1 MVYKFLIFF
10 GGSMEQKKE
19 QQIQIE
25 IDDLT
30 AQGVYSNLAVI
41 GHTENEFVIDFVFIQ
56 PQAPKAKVRSRI
68 ITSPQ
73 HIKRFLIA
81 LQENVQKYENTY
93 GEIKIDKNVADKK
106 IGFVH

>member
-1 MVYKFLIFF
+1 
-10 GGSMEQKKE
+10 MEQEKKE
-19 QQIQIE
+19 HQIQIE

-41 GHTENEFVIDFVFIQ
+41 THSPDEFVLDFIFIQ
-56 PQAPKAKVRSRI
+56 PQIPKAKVRTRV

-73 HIKRFLIA
+73 HVKRFLQA
-81 LQENVQKYENTY
+81 LQDNIKKYEEKF
-93 GEIKIDKNVADKK
+93 GEIKVEPKQELPK